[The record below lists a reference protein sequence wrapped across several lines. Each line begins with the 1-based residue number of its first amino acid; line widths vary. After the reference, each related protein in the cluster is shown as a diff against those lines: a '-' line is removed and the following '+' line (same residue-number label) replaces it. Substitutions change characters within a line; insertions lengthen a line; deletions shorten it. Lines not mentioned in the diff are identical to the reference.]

1 MQAWFTGTKIK
12 FPVCPTLSMQTS
24 MNVSAILTTAM
35 RMRTALT
42 QREVSPAPVTLATL
56 EMESTVQ
63 VSYYVYTFY
72 EERTIAIDLHSFN
85 LQISMSVNWA
95 LHVIPMQTALIQ
107 LAVLIASVMLGILE
121 LD

>member
-1 MQAWFTGTKIK
+1 
-12 FPVCPTLSMQTS
+12 MQTS
-24 MNVSAILTTAM
+24 MNVRAILTTAM
-35 RMRTALT
+35 RMQTALT

-72 EERTIAIDLHSFN
+72 EERAIDIHTFN

-95 LHVIPMQTALIQ
+95 FHVIPMQTALIQ
-107 LAVLIASVMLGILE
+107 LAVLIASVILGIQE
-121 LD
+121 MD